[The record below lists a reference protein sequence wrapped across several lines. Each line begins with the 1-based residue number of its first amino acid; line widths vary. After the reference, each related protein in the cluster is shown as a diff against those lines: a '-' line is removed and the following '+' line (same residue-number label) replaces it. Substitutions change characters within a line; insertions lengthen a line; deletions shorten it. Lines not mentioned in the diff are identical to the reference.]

1 MSVSSPPIS
10 ADQFCLVMTSVG
22 NEQEAKQIAQS
33 LLNDRLAACIQIF
46 PMQSHY
52 IWKEE
57 LQEDQEY
64 LLLIKARQSDW
75 QKIEA
80 AIRKIHSYEIAEIL
94 KLDLAAGHAPYLA
107 WMQQAT
113 QRKPL

>member
-1 MSVSSPPIS
+1 MTATSHPLS

-22 NEQEAKQIAQS
+22 DEPQAKKIAQ
-33 LLNDRLAACIQIF
+33 LLLKDRLAACIQIL
-46 PMQSHY
+46 PIQSHY
-52 IWKEE
+52 IWKDE

-75 QKIEA
+75 QAIEA
-80 AIRKIHSYEIAEIL
+80 AIRQIHSYEIAEIL

-107 WMQQAT
+107 WMQHVT
-113 QRKPL
+113 QRQTL